1 MRLPD
6 ERHAESQPVSSHKN
20 NKSSFPL
27 GVEFS
32 CCISRA
38 LRHVS
43 KAEKVQDHS
52 YIVCSTWQLVGF
64 HLHHA
69 LLKWALSHSL
79 QQRLSFLHRQ
89 DEILQWHTLR
99 SAVQIRSAA
108 VHWEKSSDTS
118 NFTFHQWWCHK
129 WHAREKKM
137 DVGFTQRIWEKSF
150 DTGLQRSEMFI
161 TKYFILLSPLFPW
174 NIK

>member
-20 NKSSFPL
+20 NKSPFPL

-108 VHWEKSSDTS
+108 VHWEKSSDSS
-118 NFTFHQWWCHK
+118 NLLFISGDVINGMPGEKNGCWLHSKNLGKKFWYWAAEK
-129 WHAREKKM
+129 WNVH
-137 DVGFTQRIWEKSF
+137 
-150 DTGLQRSEMFI
+150 
-161 TKYFILLSPLFPW
+161 Y
-174 NIK
+174 

>member
-118 NFTFHQWWCHK
+118 NLLFISGDVINGMPGKKK
-129 WHAREKKM
+129 WMLASLKEFGKKVLILGCREVKCSLL
-137 DVGFTQRIWEKSF
+137 G
-150 DTGLQRSEMFI
+150 
-161 TKYFILLSPLFPW
+161 IL
-174 NIK
+174 